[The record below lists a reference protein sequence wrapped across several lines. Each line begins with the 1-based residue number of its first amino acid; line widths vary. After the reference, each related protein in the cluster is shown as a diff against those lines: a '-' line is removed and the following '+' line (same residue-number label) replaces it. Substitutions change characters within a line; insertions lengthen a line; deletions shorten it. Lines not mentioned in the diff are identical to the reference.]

1 MSAKAS
7 TQPDLTTLQSTLD
20 YRFHDTK
27 LLTRALTH
35 RSALSGTLD
44 DASLSYQRLEFMGD
58 RVLAV
63 VIADLL
69 YKAFPNAEEGELA
82 RRLTGLVRKETC
94 ADVARD
100 WKISDFVQV
109 SDAERRSGGHE
120 RDAILGDVCEAVL
133 AAVYFDGG
141 MRAAKRLITRNWRGR
156 MMSWS
161 KPLRD
166 PKTSLQEWAHGCR
179 LPSPTYQEVSR
190 SGPDHALTF
199 VIEVLVKGKP
209 NARGKGATKRDAQQ
223 KAASNF
229 LLREGIWEKDV
240 YGDES
245 Q

>member
-1 MSAKAS
+1 MSAKA
-7 TQPDLTTLQSTLD
+7 TAQADLSKLQSTLD
-20 YRFHDTK
+20 YQFRDNK
-27 LLTRALTH
+27 LLRRALTH
-35 RSALSGTLD
+35 RSALSGTSD

-69 YKAFPNAEEGELA
+69 YKAFPKAEEGELA

-100 WKISDFVQV
+100 WNV
-109 SDAERRSGGHE
+109 SAYVKVSEAERRAGGHE
-120 RDAILGDVCEAVL
+120 RDAILGDVCEAIL

-141 MRAAKRLITRNWRGR
+141 MRAAKRLITQNWRSR

-166 PKTSLQEWAHGCR
+166 PKTALQEWAHGCR
-179 LPSPTYQEVSR
+179 LPSPTYKEVSR

-199 VIEVLVKGKP
+199 VVEVAVKDKR
-209 NARGKGATKRDAQQ
+209 NARGKGATKREAQQ
-223 KAASNF
+223 KAAANF
-229 LLREGIWEKDV
+229 LLREGIWEKDFQS
-240 YGDES
+240 E
-245 Q
+245 